1 MRETKAFWLLAIQ
14 PTIAMADTC
23 LSQPQLV
30 GVVFGSVG
38 ATLAICIGIAAVFWI
53 VLRRKVVNR
62 HVDVILNAL
71 LEVAYL
77 RINALHHPPAFHE
90 RARSHD
96 AAARGKKKC
105 LKRRGLPLGWKK
117 RLADGNFEK
126 PEEVEMSMRNW
137 LFMQPVPPY
146 RRHIGTK
153 TIEAAVYTNGDIEG
167 KHCGTQAKVSQKDQ
181 VTMIDSFKLPRKF
194 LDTGTQKSFSVEN
207 VNEASGKVGVLLK
220 SEDAAGFGMTIQG
233 NMNEGI
239 YVKEVVPMG
248 AADQTGN
255 ILPGDRIKTL
265 SICFDNM
272 VYEDALTLLSYAS
285 PYRVKFELERKIET
299 PPPMDDEIGYT
310 APSRASPDELSKKP
324 ERATSPSDDKNAPA
338 NAQKSD
344 DIELVEQKT
353 EQSLVNAVP
362 SEPLLTKVISE
373 VADSTTIDTDL
384 SKMESSDYASDN
396 TSEYRES
403 ESDYGNGSQLMLS
416 PQNSQHTISD
426 RIEITDVI
434 ADKPMASPTPLPP
447 RVEYCKSLPP
457 KSKPIVSRKPYGPSE
472 LTSPPLCSASPSP
485 KLRIVTKTP
494 SPVPPIKEEIHERER
509 PIVERAPSP
518 KKTRIPSA
526 PSMRALDSPQG
537 APEFTEARTSRIP
550 KRNDS
555 IKTPIIER
563 KLPQLPKSVTQRSHS
578 SEDKER
584 GDVWSRLYMDKKAT
598 LRKTRETDTPVRRT
612 GELEITSTITSP
624 LPSPK
629 PSRPSTATDLRFG
642 TLDRERRERLAANQD
657 VLDRQ
662 TEELRKLGVL

>member
-1 MRETKAFWLLAIQ
+1 MF
-14 PTIAMADTC
+14 
-23 LSQPQLV
+23 
-30 GVVFGSVG
+30 F
-38 ATLAICIGIAAVFWI
+38 
-53 VLRRKVVNR
+53 
-62 HVDVILNAL
+62 
-71 LEVAYL
+71 LEV
-77 RINALHHPPAFHE
+77 
-90 RARSHD
+90 
-96 AAARGKKKC
+96 
-105 LKRRGLPLGWKK
+105 
-117 RLADGNFEK
+117 
-126 PEEVEMSMRNW
+126 
-137 LFMQPVPPY
+137 
-146 RRHIGTK
+146 GTK
-153 TIEAAVYTNGDIEG
+153 TIEAAVYTNGTCDIEG

-299 PPPMDDEIGYT
+299 PPPMDDEIANARLHPLFRSNTLTHIQFNPIST
-310 APSRASPDELSKKP
+310 ASPRASPDELSEKT
-324 ERATSPSDDKNAPA
+324 ERTTSPADDKTAPID
-338 NAQKSD
+338 AQKSE

-362 SEPLLTKVISE
+362 TEPLLTKVISE

-457 KSKPIVSRKPYGPSE
+457 KSKPIVSR
-472 LTSPPLCSASPSP
+472 SPSP
-485 KLRIVTKTP
+485 KLRIVSKTP

-509 PIVERAPSP
+509 PIIERSPSP
-518 KKTRIPSA
+518 RKTPQNSRIPSA
-526 PSMRALDSPQG
+526 PSMRAPESQQG

-578 SEDKER
+578 SEDK
-584 GDVWSRLYMDKKAT
+584 VSAT
-598 LRKTRETDTPVRRT
+598 LTYVD
-612 GELEITSTITSP
+612 LP
-624 LPSPK
+624 LW
-629 PSRPSTATDLRFG
+629 
-642 TLDRERRERLAANQD
+642 
-657 VLDRQ
+657 
-662 TEELRKLGVL
+662 